1 MELFDFDIELEA
13 DKLLILLITTDLLFM
28 AFHIFHAFHTSIGLF
43 YDVNFSLQQEQGF
56 AEVFQYLKEYW
67 ATLLLGILAVR
78 TKNLLYVSWALLF
91 GYFLVDDA
99 FSVHEVL
106 GEQLGQTLGNLQLFG
121 LKSSDLG
128 ELFVSGFFGILFF
141 IAIGV
146 TYRVN
151 EEEAKHFSRYLFT
164 MLIILLLFGVVTS
177 MVKRLNPDVT
187 WQFILGTVEE
197 SGEMLVMSVI
207 IWFLIGFNPESI

>member
-1 MELFDFDIELEA
+1 MEFFDFDIEIEA

-28 AFHIFHAFHTSIGLF
+28 AFHIFHVFHTSIGLF

-67 ATLLLGILAVR
+67 ATLLLAILAVR
-78 TKNLLYVSWALLF
+78 TKNLLYVSWMLLF

-99 FSVHEVL
+99 FGVHEVL

-121 LKSSDLG
+121 LQASDLG

-151 EEEAKHFSRYLFT
+151 DEEAKHFSRYFFT
-164 MLIILLLFGVVTS
+164 MLIILLLFGVATS
-177 MVKRLNPDVT
+177 IVKRLSPDAT

>member
-1 MELFDFDIELEA
+1 MEIFDFDIELEA

-28 AFHIFHAFHTSIGLF
+28 AFHIFHVFHTSIGLF

-67 ATLLLGILAVR
+67 ATLLLVILGVR

-99 FSVHEVL
+99 FGVHEAL
-106 GEQLGQTLGNLQLFG
+106 GKQLGQTLGNLQLFG
-121 LKSSDLG
+121 LHASDLG
-128 ELFVSGFFGILFF
+128 ELFVSGFFGALFF
-141 IAIGV
+141 IAIVV
-146 TYRVN
+146 TYRMN
-151 EEEAKHFSRYLFT
+151 DEEAKLFSQYLFT
-164 MLIILLLFGVVTS
+164 LLIILLLFGVATS
-177 MVKRLNPDVT
+177 MIKRLSPDAT